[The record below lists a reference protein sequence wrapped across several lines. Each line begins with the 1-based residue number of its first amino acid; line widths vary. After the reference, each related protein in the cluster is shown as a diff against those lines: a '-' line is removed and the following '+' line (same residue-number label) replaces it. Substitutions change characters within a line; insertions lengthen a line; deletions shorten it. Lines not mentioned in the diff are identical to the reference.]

1 MALGRKCCEWRTHA
15 VSCAAAQDE
24 LALVV
29 PAGHGLAARGAVDVA
44 ELYAL
49 ALVSLNRGSTVQAAQ
64 EATLRAHGILWRHLN
79 VTMVRRGRP
88 RRGAPPRRRG

>member
-1 MALGRKCCEWRTHA
+1 
-15 VSCAAAQDE
+15 
-24 LALVV
+24 
-29 PAGHGLAARGAVDVA
+29 VA